1 MDVRHPLG
9 HSKRQR
15 DDQHHKRHHWR
26 GAPARLRHSLRHD
39 RRTDRQPHLQSR
51 QHLRL
56 PHRMGEHQHP
66 ARRSA
71 GQPMMAAAAIL
82 LHGFGARYDLPI
94 SLALYLYA
102 AAGVVVISFVLV
114 VLFAGD
120 QVGAKAL
127 QYPRRA
133 VPALASIARTPWPRI
148 IGGVIGIAGLLA
160 VVITGL
166 FGSSNPL
173 YNPAE
178 YLVWIYFWAGLFIFS
193 GIVGNLWYLVNPW
206 AAAYF
211 SFACLELTT
220 GMANRPLLVAI
231 LALVYSAVTL
241 AGMILVGRDEWLEH
255 CEAFTVLFGIVGR
268 FGPIEAERDEAGRIT
283 SVFLRPWGVGL
294 LKRSATGWDRVVFV
308 ILMLS
313 TLAFDGI
320 LATPSWQDFT
330 ITLEPIWLPM
340 GAFGFFFV
348 KTLGLVSL
356 SVAFLLVFIT
366 FMELV
371 IWLGRRNVNLKATV
385 SAFALTLV
393 PIALVYNAA
402 HNYSYMVVQSQGL
415 IPLLNDPLQ
424 KGWHLWPAVAGFT
437 PSLALAQASTVW
449 YAQVVLIVLG
459 HVVAVYLAHL
469 RAGERFRTAQ
479 RALLS
484 QYPMLVLMVLY
495 TMTSLWILAQ
505 PITRQSG

>member
-1 MDVRHPLG
+1 MT
-9 HSKRQR
+9 
-15 DDQHHKRHHWR
+15 
-26 GAPARLRHSLRHD
+26 PA
-39 RRTDRQPHLQSR
+39 
-51 QHLRL
+51 
-56 PHRMGEHQHP
+56 
-66 ARRSA
+66 A
-71 GQPMMAAAAIL
+71 GIL

-114 VLFAGD
+114 VLFTGD

-133 VPALASIARTPWPRI
+133 APALASIARTPWPRI
-148 IGGVIGIAGLLA
+148 NGGVIGIAGLLA
-160 VVITGL
+160 IVITGL
-166 FGSSNPL
+166 FGSTNPL

-178 YLVWIYFWAGLFIFS
+178 YLTWIYFWAGLFIVS
-193 GIVGNLWYLVNPW
+193 GLVGNLWYLVNPW
-206 AAAYF
+206 AALYDAVTRGSRLTPALKLPNVGVWPAAAAYF

-220 GMANRPLLVAI
+220 GMANRPWLVATT
-231 LALVYSAVTL
+231 ALVYSAVTL
-241 AGMILVGRDEWLEH
+241 VGMFLFGRDEWLEH
-255 CEAFTVLFGIVGR
+255 CEGFTVLFGIVGR
-268 FGPIEAERDEAGRIT
+268 FSPVEAERDETGRI
-283 SVFLRPWGVGL
+283 VMVYLRPWGVGL
-294 LKRSATGWDRVVFV
+294 LKPSPTGWDRVVFV

-330 ITLEPIWLPM
+330 VALEPIWLPM
-340 GAFGFFFV
+340 GGFGFFFLR
-348 KTLGLVSL
+348 TLGLVLL
-356 SVAFLLVFIT
+356 SIAFLLVFIT

-371 IWLGRRNVNLKATV
+371 IFLGRRSVDLKATV

-402 HNYSYMVVQSQGL
+402 HNYSYVVVQSQGL

-424 KGWHLWPAVAGFT
+424 KGWHLWPAVANVT
-437 PSLALAQASTVW
+437 PSFALAQASTVW

-484 QYPMLVLMVLY
+484 QYPMLILMVMY

-505 PITRQSG
+505 PITRETG